1 MAMEWNDLE
10 PQKEKPKPK
19 NLVEMSIAALGEY
32 IDELQAEIARAE
44 AIIKSKET
52 ARDGAESVFKS

>member
-1 MAMEWNDLE
+1 MEWSDLE

-19 NLVEMSIAALGEY
+19 SLTEMSIADLGEY
-32 IDELQAEIARAE
+32 IDELQLEIARAE
-44 AIIKSKET
+44 AMIKSKET

>member
-1 MAMEWNDLE
+1 MEWNDLE

-44 AIIKSKET
+44 AMIKSKET

>member
-1 MAMEWNDLE
+1 MEWNDLE
-10 PQKEKPKPK
+10 PQKEESKPK
-19 NLVEMSIAALGEY
+19 NLLEMSITALSEY

-44 AIIKSKET
+44 AMIKSKET

>member
-1 MAMEWNDLE
+1 MEWNDLE

-19 NLVEMSIAALGEY
+19 SLTEMSIAGLGEY
-32 IDELQAEIARAE
+32 IDELQLEISRAE
-44 AIIKSKET
+44 AMIKSKEA